1 MQRTQQRYLARV
13 IQKMEAAWST
23 YQSAEVEQ
31 TNDPSTNNERG
42 YQSLSLRAIKW
53 GIDWVTEDQRSWNAS
68 YIVKEKVGNRNW
80 IEKAKRDWT
89 K

>member
-1 MQRTQQRYLARV
+1 MQRTQQGYLARV

-42 YQSLSLRAIKW
+42 YQSLSLRAIK
-53 GIDWVTEDQRSWNAS
+53 
-68 YIVKEKVGNRNW
+68 
-80 IEKAKRDWT
+80 
-89 K
+89 